1 MTQPLD
7 FNELMRTAERQIEEC
22 DAKLK
27 QHEAGPRSAMPAGPL
42 VRRNRPSYA
51 EIGRAAVARLEEHNQ
66 RASAASDRLR
76 AEIQRIAEAHTG
88 GKRLTAKLILQEISL
103 ERIGRTALPT
113 ERTVQWHQKQLRL
126 SADIHAKRK
135 A

>member
-27 QHEAGPRSAMPAGPL
+27 QHEAHLRSVMPAAPL
-42 VRRNRPSYA
+42 ERRNRQRYA
-51 EIGRAAVARLEEHNQ
+51 EIGRAVVARLEERN
-66 RASAASDRLR
+66 RGATAASDRLR

-88 GKRLTAKLILQEISL
+88 DKRLTAKLILQEVSL